1 MLFLFLRGDIVT
13 TILYSVTR
21 KLFSITNFVTGKQN
35 IIKYERALI
44 SSNQYRHI

>member
-1 MLFLFLRGDIVT
+1 MLFLFLSGDIVT

-44 SSNQYRHI
+44 NSNQHWYV